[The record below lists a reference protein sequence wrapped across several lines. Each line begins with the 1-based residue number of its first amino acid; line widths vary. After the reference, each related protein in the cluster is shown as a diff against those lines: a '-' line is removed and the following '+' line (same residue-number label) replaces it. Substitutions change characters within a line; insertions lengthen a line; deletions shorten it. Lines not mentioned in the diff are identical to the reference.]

1 MGLVNSVHIGL
12 LGALYGRGQCSSGG
26 LLESSEKERRKQV
39 DQEVL
44 QSTRKDCDLWTGA
57 EGKPKGRTPAGGV
70 ARSGVSPGFQAGICS
85 RRGFSVM
92 KGSAAVLGSP
102 MGPAGKPAGLRDNGD
117 GRFRLAPF
125 SGSIGLLVIGHY

>member
-1 MGLVNSVHIGL
+1 MGLGISVHIGL
-12 LGALYGRGQCSSGG
+12 HGALYGRGQCSSDG
-26 LLESSEKERRKQV
+26 LLESSEKERRKKV

-102 MGPAGKPAGLRDNGD
+102 MGPAGKPAGHRETGD
-117 GRFRLAPF
+117 GRLRLALF